1 MTSHCHKCGREYLT
15 ARALA
20 GKPVACRSCG
30 ALNDGAGGP
39 PPAQPERKSAA
50 EKKEAKPFAGAA
62 FKVGS
67 DLPRTDANSAEQ
79 AAREAVEALP
89 NPARVNLMN
98 RAILALGI
106 GAALLS
112 VLVIAGLFVVRF
124 IETNPDSGRDWS
136 VEMLATPQVVT
147 ERAAGSGFLIE
158 VNRELWLVTNLHVLD
173 GAEEVD
179 MIFPD
184 PKTGTELFRIADR
197 RINDFRVHKR
207 LLDSLIDR
215 RDAAFMDLA
224 ALNVEHF
231 RDNLTKIGATALPV
245 LRADQ
250 VRTGQPAYALGHPGT
265 AFEFGDESK
274 DESSHTARHTLTA
287 GLVSSVRQDPNRPIL
302 VQTDAAINS
311 GNSGGPLLSA
321 AGEVLAVNTWRDV
334 EIKGGGQTESK
345 QGMAF
350 SLATNHVLE
359 VVANGPTVR
368 ELRQGAAVRARLN
381 TGTAPSLQTQ
391 SEETNWATFATL
403 GNAFGLARGSGWTWT
418 SRLIL
423 ATGPDGKYSGIYN
436 TLTKA
441 PTDVLF
447 LALPKLATIDLDI
460 VEVNDSGGAVVGK
473 DQDAKPGVVAEV
485 RVDGASHTGSLV
497 VEIGTFV
504 EGRGSP
510 AEFVILVF
518 ERPAG
523 GSGPPTANPP
533 GSVPPAPVT
542 PTAPPPPQQPT
553 SPGNAP
559 APAPLPPKNGTAA
572 ATIELKDGMAK
583 TVYAS
588 SLIGLREFDLKFLTN
603 IDPSDAFDTIAQ
615 SFVDRTPNLVRADPD
630 FARDIMRASLLRSYL
645 QPVTGSM
652 TLFESRPLF
661 EALLESVPQDTRVG
675 AYLEIDPVWKKY
687 LSLPSGGLVS
697 KSADIK
703 LEPGGQSDAY
713 RHDTAGGMF
722 RVSLDL
728 PWNDDELRKL
738 TQAIEIPYTL
748 VVRYDDGS
756 DDRLSGRIR
765 VNPAAQV
772 ERAYPFG
779 ISFAAMVDETH
790 PWVKKMIDEINQ
802 RADVTAAGAKIAGSG
817 GSPQDRLESIFLVWQ
832 DLVQRGLRY
841 QNLTAADGIAQ
852 RCRLVH
858 ESIGSGNANCI
869 DGTVLLASFTE
880 AMGIDSY
887 IVLLPGHALLCA
899 DGGNQWIFIETTAM
913 SASSPRDPSTGYDGE
928 FDELRRK
935 GKFFRCPELDSLELA
950 CGSALQTV
958 DAALANAQQVLA
970 VVRAMGAEFD
980 QRKNDAAWRSQFEQA
995 LDALASQIMIVPV
1008 ALARENGV
1016 RPVGA
1021 PSDLEQQFRIPRRR

>member
-1 MTSHCHKCGREYLT
+1 M
-15 ARALA
+15 
-20 GKPVACRSCG
+20 ACRSCG

-39 PPAQPERKSAA
+39 PPEQPEKKSER
-50 EKKEAKPFAGAA
+50 EKRETKPLAGAA
-62 FKVGS
+62 FTVGS
-67 DLPRTDANSAEQ
+67 ALPRPNADADER
-79 AAREAVEALP
+79 AAREAVDAMP

-98 RAILALGI
+98 RAIFGLGI
-106 GAALLS
+106 GAALLA
-112 VLVIAGLFVVRF
+112 VLVIAGLFVVRW
-124 IETNPDSGRDWS
+124 IETNPDSGRDWT

-147 ERAAGSGFLIE
+147 ERAAGSGFLVE

-184 PKTGTELFRIADR
+184 PKTGTELFRVADR

-207 LLDSLIDR
+207 LLDSYIER
-215 RDAAFMDLA
+215 RDAAYLDLA
-224 ALNVEHF
+224 ALNVESF
-231 RDNLTKIGATALPV
+231 RDNLTKIGAVALPV
-245 LRADQ
+245 LRADA
-250 VRTGQPAYALGHPGT
+250 VRTGQPAYALGHPAT

-274 DESSHTARHTLTA
+274 DQSSHTARHTLTA
-287 GLVSSVRQDPNRPIL
+287 GLVSSVRQDPNRPII

-334 EIKGGGQTESK
+334 EVKAGGQTEGK

-350 SLATNHVLE
+350 SLATDHVLE
-359 VVANGPTVR
+359 VIANGPTVR
-368 ELRQGAAVRARLN
+368 ELRQGAAIRARLN
-381 TGTAPSLQTQ
+381 TPTAPSLQTQ

-403 GNAFGLARGSGWTWT
+403 GNAFGIARGSGWIWT

-436 TLTKA
+436 TTSKS
-441 PTDVLF
+441 PTDVLV

-460 VEVNDSGGAVVGK
+460 VEVNDSAGVVVGS
-473 DQDAKPGVVAEV
+473 DQDPKVGVVAEV
-485 RVDGASHTGSLV
+485 RVDAAKHTGSLV

-504 EGRGSP
+504 AGRGSP

-533 GSVPPAPVT
+533 GSVPPAPVI
-542 PTAPPPPQQPT
+542 PTAPSPQPPATPPGGAPT
-553 SPGNAP
+553 
-559 APAPLPPKNGTAA
+559 PAPLPPRNGSAA
-572 ATIELKDGMAK
+572 AAIELKDGMAK

-603 IDPSDAFDTIAQ
+603 IDPDDALDAIEQA
-615 SFVDRTPNLVRADPD
+615 FVDRTPNLVREDPD

-652 TLFESRPLF
+652 TLFQSRPLF
-661 EALLESVPQDTRVG
+661 EALLEGVSQDTRVG
-675 AYLEIDPVWKKY
+675 AYLEIDPAWKKY
-687 LSLPSGGLVS
+687 IALPSGGLVS

-713 RHDTAGGMF
+713 RDDLAGGVF

-738 TQAIEIPYTL
+738 TQAIDIPYTL

-765 VNPAAQV
+765 VNPVAQV

-779 ISFAAMVDETH
+779 VSFAAMVDETH
-790 PWVKKMIDEINQ
+790 PWMSRIIDEINQ
-802 RADVTAAGAKIAGSG
+802 RPEVKSAGAMIAGGG
-817 GSPQDRLESIFLVWQ
+817 GSPQSRLESIYLVWQ

-899 DGGNQWIFIETTAM
+899 DGGDHWIFVETTAM
-913 SASSPRDPSTGYDGE
+913 GAPAGRDPTTGYDGE

-935 GKFFRCPELDSLELA
+935 GKFFRTPELDSLEMA

-958 DAALANAQQVLA
+958 VAALGNAKQVLA
-970 VVRAMGAEFD
+970 VVRIMEAEFE
-980 QRKNDAAWRSQFEQA
+980 QRKHDPAWRAQFEQA

-1021 PSDLEQQFRIPRRR
+1021 PSDLDQQFRIPPRR